1 MKRNWDYYIVG
12 MEEGMQTEEDMS
24 VLEDMEKTVAVVK
37 SVRKVLLAINL
48 HGMTAKKTVE
58 TLVEELR
65 WLQRC
70 DHETPFPIFLVQ
82 QMKTSQC
89 LQVEAAA
96 HFWRLLQRPANEITK
111 L

>member
-1 MKRNWDYYIVG
+1 MKRNWDYYVVG
-12 MEEGMQTEEDMS
+12 MEQGMQTEEDMS

-37 SVRKVLLAINL
+37 SVRKVLLAINV

-58 TLVEELR
+58 TCVEDMR

-70 DHETPFPIFLVQ
+70 DHEMPFPIFLV

-96 HFWRLLQRPANEITK
+96 HFWRLLQRPVNDTTK